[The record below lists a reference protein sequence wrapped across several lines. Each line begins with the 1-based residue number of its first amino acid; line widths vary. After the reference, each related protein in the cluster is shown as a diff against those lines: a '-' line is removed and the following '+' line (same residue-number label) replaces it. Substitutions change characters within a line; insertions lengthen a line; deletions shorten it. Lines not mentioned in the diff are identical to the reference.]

1 MLISVVIPCYRSA
14 ETLPSVVEEI
24 QGAFAARPEH
34 DYQIVL
40 VNDGSPDNTYEVI
53 SELCEKDRKIVG
65 VNLSRNYGQACA
77 RMAALPFVEGECVVS
92 MDDDGQHPAEGIF
105 PLAEKIQEGYDVVYA
120 RFAHKKHSLF
130 KRCTS
135 RMFGWCMEAVGLR
148 AKGIVTSS
156 FFAWSRF
163 AVEKLK
169 DYHSPTPSA
178 GAYLMKISTRVA
190 NVDMLHR
197 ERLAGES
204 NNTLA
209 RMINLAIT
217 SLTNFTV
224 VPLRVASILGM
235 VLAGVGLLSGMIIV
249 IRKMLNPGIAMGY
262 TSIMAVIL
270 LLGGIILIVQGLLGE
285 YVGRVYMMLSD
296 MPQYTIRE
304 TKNVKLSA
312 NKEKLDD
319 ISTSRLCKF

>member
-14 ETLPSVVEEI
+14 ETLPYVVDEI
-24 QGAFAARPEH
+24 QKAFAERPEH
-34 DYQIVL
+34 DYQILL
-40 VNDGSPDNTYEVI
+40 VNDGSLDHTFEVI
-53 SELCEKDRKIVG
+53 SELCEKDIKIIG
-65 VNLSRNYGQACA
+65 IDLSRNYGQACA
-77 RMAALPFVEGECVVS
+77 RMAALPFVAGECVVS

-105 PLAEKIQEGYDVVYA
+105 PLAEKIQEGYDVAYA
-120 RFAHKKHSLF
+120 RFTHKKHSLF

-148 AKGIVTSS
+148 PRGIATSS

-178 GAYLMKISTRVA
+178 GAYLMKISTRIA
-190 NVDMLHR
+190 NVDMPHR
-197 ERLAGES
+197 ERFAGKS
-204 NNTLA
+204 NYTLA

-224 VPLRVASILGM
+224 VPLRAASIIGM
-235 VLAGVGLLSGMIIV
+235 VLAAVGLFSGVIIA
-249 IRKMLNPGIAMGY
+249 IRKILNPVIAMGY
-262 TSIMAVIL
+262 TSIMVIIL

-285 YVGRVYMMLSD
+285 YLGRVYMMLSD

-304 TKNVKLSA
+304 TKNVGLFVG
-312 NKEKLDD
+312 NEN
-319 ISTSRLCKF
+319 